1 MDLTSKVNLEYNEY
15 DERSTS
21 AWFRKQRES
30 QTTTGRLNRTD
41 RPENDPY
48 RSELQYGQ
56 PAREG
61 QHDQGPWVAARSRRS
76 SKKVNHKNSAAY
88 KTGKTLA
95 RLRVSTI
102 NVWVGSWATFWY
114 LSFQLPFALV
124 SIAGLGMGAIVYQT
138 VASVIGET
146 ATNLVL
152 KTLYATGASTAELIK
167 SASELAFGFSFDPII
182 LFIAPFALIFM
193 LGVFQLV
200 LVWTI
205 YNLAGIKS
213 LSGERSGVKNTM
225 FLIAGI
231 GMVIPV
237 LNLFPLIFLW
247 MMVVWK
253 YPK

>member
-1 MDLTSKVNLEYNEY
+1 MATSDTDWRVEKK
-15 DERSTS
+15 
-21 AWFRKQRES
+21 FK
-30 QTTTGRLNRTD
+30 TTNPTVAD
-41 RPENDPY
+41 DF
-48 RSELQYGQ
+48 
-56 PAREG
+56 
-61 QHDQGPWVAARSRRS
+61 VAAQNRRLLNSKERIEKTEQRNYQQFKQSQSGQVIRDTFASGSRKLRRISNNS
-76 SKKVNHKNSAAY
+76 SNKIVRKGARYAAA
-88 KTGKTLA
+88 KLK
-95 RLRVSTI
+95 VSTI
-102 NVWVGSWATFWY
+102 NMWVGSWATFWY

>member
-1 MDLTSKVNLEYNEY
+1 MATSDTDWRVEKKFKTTNPTVVDDFVAAQN
-15 DERSTS
+15 
-21 AWFRKQRES
+21 QRLLNSRQRIGETEQRNYQQFKES
-30 QTTTGRLNRTD
+30 Q
-41 RPENDPY
+41 
-48 RSELQYGQ
+48 SGQ
-56 PAREG
+56 VIRDTFASGSRKLRRISDNSSNKIVRKGARY
-61 QHDQGPWVAARSRRS
+61 AAA
-76 SKKVNHKNSAAY
+76 KLK
-88 KTGKTLA
+88 
-95 RLRVSTI
+95 VSTI
-102 NVWVGSWATFWY
+102 NMWVGSWATFWY